1 VSRPGGV
8 SVLQV
13 QEEALSTRLV
23 AAAIAALVSSAA
35 AQAAPPKAAP
45 PAKPDSDKPWK
56 VEDAHGP
63 SSTVSFTTEEGTW
76 LHLDVHPDGTQ
87 LVFSILGDLYLLP
100 IAGGEAKRITSG
112 PAYDVQPRFS
122 PDGQWIAFASD
133 RGGLENL
140 WIADREGKNARP
152 ISAEKGSP
160 VNGPA
165 WSPDGQY
172 LVGRKRLT
180 DTSSLG
186 TVELWMWHVKGGDG
200 IQLTKKDEQPDAA
213 DPAFSPDG
221 RFLYYSARPG
231 RYKYDSNVNSGIWQ
245 IKRLD
250 RRTGQALPLTG
261 EFGGAAVPTPSP
273 DGKQV
278 AYVRRV
284 RAKTRLEVIDLATGR
299 TRVVAPEVE
308 RDGQEGFA
316 SHGVTPGFDWTPDGK
331 AILATAQGRIWRFD
345 AESGTRTA
353 VPFKAAVE
361 QRVTD
366 ALRFPHPVDSE
377 TVRARI
383 LRWPVE
389 SPDGKRLVFSAVGR
403 LYEVDLPSGT
413 PKRLT
418 SGSDLEYS
426 PAFSPD
432 GRQVAYVTWNDKEGG
447 HVWVLAAGG
456 AARRVTQEPAQYANP
471 SFSPDG
477 KNLVYL
483 RGSGATFRG
492 NDPGDELWHEI
503 RWSAVEGGA
512 SHYVIGVKNRGQNR
526 RMARPTFSAD
536 GQRIFY
542 LDDEDGKPSEVP
554 KTVLSSVRLDG
565 TDMRAHLRWPKAEEA
580 AVSPDARYVAFSE
593 LHNAYVTA
601 MPDLYAG
608 AVDVSADKGA
618 LPVGK
623 LTDEG
628 GEWMGWADGG
638 KTVTWIFGPVY
649 HRIALD
655 KALPTP
661 EPEAAKPAETA
672 KKDEKKKAD
681 GDDKAKDE
689 KKKLPES
696 QKVEI
701 VLNLPRP
708 RPNETVAYKG
718 ARIVTMKGDEVVENG
733 TIVVEGNRIKAV
745 GPAASVAVP
754 AGARTVDVA
763 GRTIVPGFIDEH
775 AHLHYSTL
783 DVFPQRPWKY
793 LANLAYGVTTTHD
806 PSASTHEAF
815 GQSEMVE
822 AGIMTGPRIY
832 STGFILYGADSPGRA
847 VIESLDDARKHVRR
861 LKSLGAFSV
870 KSYMQPRREQRQWVI
885 QAAREEG
892 MLVVPE
898 GGGDLE
904 FDMSMILDGH
914 TTIEHSLPQT
924 PLYND
929 VVTLF
934 SKSQT
939 AYTPTLLVAYGGIS
953 GDKWFHQHYEL
964 WKDERLQRV
973 TPQAVVDSLGRIRSI
988 MATDPADWHHVDVAA
1003 SAKKVADAGGRVCL
1017 GGHGQM
1023 QGIGPHWEVWAF
1035 VQGGMPPLQAL
1046 RVATRWPAESLG
1058 IDKDLGSLEAGKL
1071 ADFMVLEK
1079 NPLEKIENSET
1090 IELVVKNG
1098 TAYAPKDLALTQ

>member
-1 VSRPGGV
+1 M
-8 SVLQV
+8 L
-13 QEEALSTRLV
+13 
-23 AAAIAALVSSAA
+23 AAALAALVSAA
-35 AQAAPPKAAP
+35 ASQAATPKAAA

-63 SSTVSFTTEEGTW
+63 SSTVAFTTEEGTW
-76 LHLDVHPDGTQ
+76 LHLDVSPDGTQ
-87 LVFSILGDLYLLP
+87 VVFSLLGDLYLLP
-100 IAGGEAKRITSG
+100 IAGGDAKRITNG

-122 PDGQWIAFASD
+122 PDGKWIAFASD
-133 RGGLENL
+133 RGGLENI
-140 WIADREGKNARP
+140 WISDPEGKNARP
-152 ISAEKGSP
+152 ITADKQSEINS
-160 VNGPA
+160 PA

-200 IQLTKKDEQPDAA
+200 IQLTKKDEQPEAA
-213 DPAFSPDG
+213 DPVFSPDG
-221 RFLYYSARPG
+221 RFLYYSSRPG
-231 RYKYDSNVNSGIWQ
+231 RYKYDSNVNNGIWQ

-273 DGKQV
+273 DGKQI

-284 RAKTRLEVIDLATGR
+284 RAKTRLEVFDVASGKE
-299 TRVVAPEVE
+299 RVIAPEIE
-308 RDGQEGFA
+308 RDMQEGFA
-316 SHGVTPGFDWTPDGK
+316 AHGVAPGFDWTPDGK
-331 AILATAQGRIWRFD
+331 ALLATAQGRIWRFD
-345 AESGTRTA
+345 AQTGAKSA

-366 ALRFPHPVDSE
+366 ALRFPHAPFTD

-389 SPDGKRLVFSAVGR
+389 SPDGKRLVFSAFGH
-403 LYEVDLPSGT
+403 LYEMELPKGT

-418 SGSDLEYS
+418 SGTDLEYS

-432 GRQVAYVTWNDKEGG
+432 GRSIAYVTWNDKDAG

-456 AARRVTQEPAQYANP
+456 TPRRVTQEPAQYANP

-477 KNLVYL
+477 RSLVYL
-483 RGSGATFRG
+483 KGSGATFRG
-492 NDPGDELWHEI
+492 GDPGDELWHEI
-503 RWSAVEGGA
+503 HWSSSDGGP
-512 SHYVIGVKNRGQNR
+512 SHYVLAVKNRGQNR

-542 LDDEDGKPSEVP
+542 IDDEDGKPSEVP
-554 KTVLSSVRLDG
+554 KTTLSSVKLDG
-565 TDMRAHLRWPKAEEA
+565 TDSRPHLRWPKAEEA
-580 AVSPDARYVAFSE
+580 AVSPDARWVAFSE

-601 MPDLYAG
+601 MPDLYAQV
-608 AVDVSADKGA
+608 VDVSADKGA

-638 KTVTWIFGPVY
+638 RTVTWIFGPVY

-655 KALPTP
+655 KAVPTP
-661 EPEAAKPAETA
+661 EADKPAEPAAKGGKKDA
-672 KKDEKKKAD
+672 KKDEDKDKK
-681 GDDKAKDE
+681 DD

-696 QKVEI
+696 QSIEI
-701 VLNLPRP
+701 VLELPRQKP
-708 RPNETVAYKG
+708 TETVAYQG
-718 ARIVTMKGDEVVENG
+718 ARIVTMKGDEVIENG

-745 GPAASVAVP
+745 GPAGSVTVP
-754 AGARTVDVA
+754 PGARTVDVA
-763 GRTIVPGFIDEH
+763 GRTILPGFIDEH

-793 LANLAYGVTTTHD
+793 AANLAYGVTTTHD

-822 AGIMTGPRIY
+822 AGLMTGPRIF
-832 STGFILYGADSPGRA
+832 STGFILYGADLPGRA

-861 LKSLGAFSV
+861 LKSVGAFSV
-870 KSYMQPRREQRQWVI
+870 KSYMQPRREQRQWII

-939 AYTPTLLVAYGGIS
+939 AYTPTLLVAYGGLS

-973 TPQAVVDSLGRIRSI
+973 TPQGVVDSLGRIRSI

-1003 SAKKVADAGGRVCL
+1003 NAKKVMDAGGRVCL

-1023 QGIGPHWEVWAF
+1023 QGLGPHWEVWAF
-1035 VQGGMPPLQAL
+1035 VQGGMTPLQAI
-1046 RVATRWPAESLG
+1046 RVATRYPAESLG
-1058 IDKDLGSLEAGKL
+1058 IDKDLGSLETGKL

-1090 IELVVKNG
+1090 VELVVKNG
-1098 TAYAPKDLALTQ
+1098 TAYDPKNLALDTK

>member
-1 VSRPGGV
+1 M
-8 SVLQV
+8 
-13 QEEALSTRLV
+13 STRLI
-23 AAAIAALVSSAA
+23 AAAVAALVSSTVHAA
-35 AQAAPPKAAP
+35 APKPAA

-56 VEDAHGP
+56 VEEAHGP
-63 SSTVSFTTEEGTW
+63 SSTVAFTTDEGTW

-87 LVFSILGDLYLLP
+87 LVFSLLGDLYLLP
-100 IAGGEAKRITSG
+100 IAGGDAKRITSG

-133 RGGLENL
+133 RGGMENL
-140 WIADREGKNARP
+140 WVADREGQRARP
-152 ISAEKGSP
+152 ISADKQSAI
-160 VNGPA
+160 NSPA

-186 TVELWMWHVKGGDG
+186 TVELWMWHVKGGEG

-213 DPAFSPDG
+213 DPVFSPDG

-231 RYKYDSNVNSGIWQ
+231 RYKYDSNVNNGIWQ
-245 IKRLD
+245 VKRLD

-273 DGKQV
+273 DGKQI

-284 RAKTRLEVIDLATGR
+284 RAKTRLEVFDVATGKE
-299 TRVVAPEVE
+299 RVVAPEIE
-308 RDGQEGFA
+308 RDMQEGFA
-316 SHGVTPGFDWTPDGK
+316 AHGVAPGFDWTPDGK
-331 AILATAQGRIWRFD
+331 SILATAQGKIWRFD
-345 AESGTRTA
+345 AQSGARTP

-366 ALRFPHPVDSE
+366 ALRFPRAAFAD

-403 LYEVDLPSGT
+403 LYGMDLPKGT
-413 PKRLT
+413 PQRLT
-418 SGSDLEYS
+418 SGTDLEYA

-432 GRQVAYVTWNDKEGG
+432 GRSIAYVTWNDREAG
-447 HVWVLAAGG
+447 HVWVTTDGG
-456 AARRVTQEPAQYANP
+456 APRRVTQEPAQYANP

-492 NDPGDELWHEI
+492 GDPGDELWHEI
-503 RWSAVEGGA
+503 HWSAVEGGP
-512 SHYVIGVKNRGQNR
+512 SHYVLAVKNRGQNR

-542 LDDEDGKPSEVP
+542 VDDEDGKPTEVP
-554 KTVLSSVRLDG
+554 KTLLSSVRLDG
-565 TDMRAHLRWPKAEEA
+565 TDARPHLRFSKAEEA
-580 AVSPDARYVAFSE
+580 AVSPDARWVAFSE

-601 MPDLYAG
+601 LPDLYAQ
-608 AVDVSADKGA
+608 AIDVSAEKGA
-618 LPVGK
+618 LPAAR

-638 KTVTWIFGPVY
+638 KTVTWIFGSTY
-649 HRIALD
+649 HRIPLD

-661 EPEAAKPAETA
+661 EPEAAAPAKDKA
-672 KKDEKKKAD
+672 SDGKKAGGKKDE
-681 GDDKAKDE
+681 AKED

-696 QKVEI
+696 QAIEV
-701 VLNLPRP
+701 VLELPRHQP
-708 RPNETVAYKG
+708 TGTVAYQG
-718 ARIVTMKGDEVVENG
+718 ARIVTMKGDEVIENG
-733 TIVVEGNRIKAV
+733 TLVVEGNRIKAV
-745 GPAASVAVP
+745 GANVAVP
-754 AGARTVDVA
+754 AGARTVNVA
-763 GRTIVPGFIDEH
+763 GRTIIPGFIDEH

-783 DVFPQRPWKY
+783 DIFPQRPWKY
-793 LANLAYGVTTTHD
+793 AANLAYGVTTTHD

-822 AGIMTGPRIY
+822 AGIVTGPRIF
-832 STGFILYGADSPGRA
+832 STGFILYGADLPGRA

-904 FDMSMILDGH
+904 FDLSMVLDGH

-939 AYTPTLLVAYGGIS
+939 GYTPTLLVAYGGLS

-973 TPQAVVDSLGRIRSI
+973 TPQAVVDTLGRIRGV

-1003 SAKKVADAGGRVCL
+1003 QAKKIADAGGRVNL

-1035 VQGGMPPLQAL
+1035 VQGGMTPLQAL
-1046 RVATRWPAESLG
+1046 RVATRWPAETLG
-1058 IDKDLGSLEAGKL
+1058 MDKDLGSLEPGKL

-1098 TAYAPKDLALTQ
+1098 TAYDPKDLALPR

>member
-1 VSRPGGV
+1 M
-8 SVLQV
+8 
-13 QEEALSTRLV
+13 STRV
-23 AAAIAALVSSAA
+23 FAVIAAFVSSAA
-35 AQAAPPKAAP
+35 VQAAAPKVTA

-63 SSTVSFTTEEGTW
+63 SSVVSFSTDEGTW

-87 LVFSILGDLYLLP
+87 VVFSLLGDLYVLP
-100 IAGGEAKRITSG
+100 IAGGEARRITSG
-112 PAYDVQPRFS
+112 TAYDVQPRFS
-122 PDGQWIAFASD
+122 PDGKWIAFASD

-152 ISAEKGSP
+152 VSGEKASA
-160 VNGPA
+160 VNSPA

-186 TVELWMWHVKGGDG
+186 TVELWMWHLKGGEG
-200 IQLTKKDEQPDAA
+200 VQLTKKDEQPDAA

-231 RYKYDSNVNSGIWQ
+231 RYKYDSNVNNGIWQ
-245 IKRLD
+245 VKRLD

-273 DGKQV
+273 DGKQI
-278 AYVRRV
+278 AFVRRV
-284 RAKTRLEVIDLATGR
+284 RAKTRIEVLDLATGR
-299 TRVVAPEVE
+299 VRLVAPEVE
-308 RDGQEGFA
+308 RDLQEGFA

-331 AILATAQGRIWRFD
+331 AILATAQGKIWRFD
-345 AESGTRTA
+345 AASGERTA

-366 ALRFPHPVDSE
+366 ALRFPRAVGGD

-383 LRWPVE
+383 IRWPVE

-403 LYEVDLPSGT
+403 LYEMDLPSGT
-413 PKRLT
+413 PRRLT
-418 SGSDLEYS
+418 SGADLEYA

-432 GRQVAYVTWNDKEGG
+432 GRQVAYVTWNDREGG
-447 HVWVLAAGG
+447 HVWVLPNGG
-456 AARRVTQEPAQYANP
+456 TPRRITENAAQYANP

-477 KNLVYL
+477 TRIAYL
-483 RGSGATFRG
+483 KGSGATFRG
-492 NDPGDELWHEI
+492 GDTADELWHEI
-503 RWSAVEGGA
+503 LWSPAEGGP

-526 RMARPTFSAD
+526 RMTRPTFSAD
-536 GQRIFY
+536 GQRVFY
-542 LDDEDGKPSEVP
+542 LDDEDGKPTEVP
-554 KTVLSSVRLDG
+554 KSALSSVRLDG
-565 TDMRAHLRWPKAEEA
+565 TDARAHLRWPKAEEA

-601 MPDLYAG
+601 MPDLYAQ
-608 AVDVSADKGA
+608 AIDVSTDKGA

-638 KTVTWIFGPVY
+638 RTVTWSFGPVY
-649 HRIALD
+649 HRLALD

-661 EPEAAKPAETA
+661 EPEAPKPAETA
-672 KKDEKKKAD
+672 KKDDQK
-681 GDDKAKDE
+681 KDE
-689 KKKLPES
+689 KAKEEKRKLPIS
-696 QKVEI
+696 QSVEI

-708 RPNETVAYKG
+708 RPTETVAYTG
-718 ARIVTMKGDEVVENG
+718 ARIVTMKGDEVIESG
-733 TIVVEGNRIKAV
+733 AIVVEGNRIKAV
-745 GPAASVAVP
+745 GASVAVP
-754 AGARTVDVA
+754 PGARTVDLA

-775 AHLHYSTL
+775 AHLHYSSL

-793 LANLAYGVTTTHD
+793 AANLAYGVTTTHD

-822 AGIMTGPRIY
+822 AGIMTGPRIF
-832 STGFILYGADSPGRA
+832 STGFILYGADSAQRA

-904 FDMSMILDGH
+904 FDMSMVLDGH

-924 PLYND
+924 PLYSD

-934 SKSQT
+934 SRSQT
-939 AYTPTLLVAYGGIS
+939 AYTPTLLVAYGGLS

-973 TPQAVVDSLGRIRSI
+973 TPQAVVDSLGRIRGV

-1003 SAKKVADAGGRVCL
+1003 QARKIADAGGRVCL

-1046 RVATRWPAESLG
+1046 RVATRWPAEALG
-1058 IDKDLGSLEAGKL
+1058 IDKDLGSLEVGKL
-1071 ADFMVLEK
+1071 ADFMVLTK
-1079 NPLEKIENSET
+1079 NPLERIENSET
-1090 IELVVKNG
+1090 VELVVKNG
-1098 TAYAPKDLALTQ
+1098 TAYDPMELALAQ

>member
-1 VSRPGGV
+1 M
-8 SVLQV
+8 
-13 QEEALSTRLV
+13 RL
-23 AAAIAALVSSAA
+23 AAALIAALVSSTAA
-35 AQAAPPKAAP
+35 GAAEPKAAA

-56 VEDAHGP
+56 IEEAHGP
-63 SSTVSFTTEEGTW
+63 SSTVAFTTEEGTW

-87 LVFSILGDLYLLP
+87 IVFSLLGDLYLLP
-100 IAGGEAKRITSG
+100 MGGGEARRITSG
-112 PAYDVQPRFS
+112 TAYDVQPRFS
-122 PDGQWIAFASD
+122 PDGKWIAFASD
-133 RGGLENL
+133 RGGMENL
-140 WIADREGKNARP
+140 WVADREGKNPRP
-152 ISAEKGSP
+152 VTTDKANAINS
-160 VNGPA
+160 PA

-186 TVELWMWHVKGGDG
+186 TVELWMWHLKGGEG
-200 IQLTKKDEQPDAA
+200 VQLTKKDEQPDAA

-231 RYKYDSNVNSGIWQ
+231 RYKYDANVNNGIWQ
-245 IKRLD
+245 VKRFD

-273 DGKQV
+273 DGKQL
-278 AYVRRV
+278 AFVRRV
-284 RAKTRLEVIDLATGR
+284 RAKTRIEVLDLASGR
-299 TRVVAPEVE
+299 SRVVAPEVE
-308 RDGQEGFA
+308 RDMQEGFA
-316 SHGVTPGFDWTPDGK
+316 AHGVTPGFDWTPDGK
-331 AILATAQGRIWRFD
+331 ALVATAQGRIWRFD
-345 AESGTRTA
+345 AGTGERSA
-353 VPFKAAVE
+353 IPFKAAVE

-366 ALRFPHPVDSE
+366 AIRFPHAVDSD

-383 LRWPVE
+383 IRWPVE

-403 LYEVDLPSGT
+403 LYEMDLPSGT
-413 PKRLT
+413 PRRLT
-418 SGSDLEYS
+418 SGTDLEYA

-432 GRQVAYVTWNDKEGG
+432 GTQVAYVTWNDREGG
-447 HVWVLAAGG
+447 HVWALPGGGG
-456 AARRVTQEPAQYANP
+456 APRQVTQEPAQYANP

-477 KNLVYL
+477 KRIVYL
-483 RGSGATFRG
+483 KGSGATFRG

-503 RWSAVEGGA
+503 RWSEAAGGPA
-512 SHYVIGVKNRGQNR
+512 NFVIGVKNRGQNR

-536 GQRIFY
+536 GLRVFY
-542 LDDEDGKPSEVP
+542 LDDEDAKPTEVP
-554 KTVLSSVRLDG
+554 KSVLTSVRLDG
-565 TDMRAHLRWPKAEEA
+565 TDARTHLRWPKAEEA

-593 LHNAYVTA
+593 LHNAYVTP
-601 MPDLYAG
+601 MPDLYAQ
-608 AVDVSADKGA
+608 AIDVSADKGA

-638 KTVTWIFGPVY
+638 RTVTWSFGPVY

-661 EPEAAKPAETA
+661 EPEAAKPADTS
-672 KKDEKKKAD
+672 KKDDPKAAEKK
-681 GDDKAKDE
+681 DD
-689 KKKLPES
+689 KKKLPAS
-696 QKVEI
+696 QAIEI
-701 VLNLPRP
+701 VLDLPRP
-708 RPNETVAYKG
+708 KPTETVAYRG
-718 ARIVTMKGDEVVENG
+718 ARIVTMKGDEVIENG

-745 GPAASVAVP
+745 GTSVAVP
-754 AGARTVDVA
+754 PGARTVDVA

-783 DVFPQRPWKY
+783 DIFPQRPWKY
-793 LANLAYGVTTTHD
+793 AANLAYGVTTAHD

-822 AGIMTGPRIY
+822 AGVMTGPRIY
-832 STGFILYGADSPGRA
+832 STGFILYGADSAQRA

-904 FDMSMILDGH
+904 FDMSMVLDGH

-934 SKSQT
+934 SRSKT
-939 AYTPTLLVAYGGIS
+939 AYTPTLLVAYGGLS

-973 TPQAVVDSLGRIRSI
+973 TPQAVVDSLGRIRGV
-988 MATDPADWHHVDVAA
+988 MATDPADWHHIDVAA
-1003 SAKKVADAGGRVCL
+1003 NAKKVMDAGGRVCL

-1023 QGIGPHWEVWAF
+1023 QGLGPHWEVWAF
-1035 VQGGMPPLQAL
+1035 VQGGMTPLQAL
-1046 RVATRWPAESLG
+1046 RVATRYPAESLG
-1058 IDKDLGSLEAGKL
+1058 IDKDLGSLEPGKL

-1090 IELVVKNG
+1090 VELVVKNG
-1098 TAYAPKDLALTQ
+1098 QSYDPKDLALTPTGETPRKQ

>member
-1 VSRPGGV
+1 
-8 SVLQV
+8 
-13 QEEALSTRLV
+13 
-23 AAAIAALVSSAA
+23 VSSAA
-35 AQAAPPKAAP
+35 VQAAASKAAA

-56 VEDAHGP
+56 VEEAHGP
-63 SSTVSFTTEEGTW
+63 TSTIAFTTEEGTW
-76 LHLDVHPDGTQ
+76 LHLDVHPDGTRI
-87 LVFSILGDLYLLP
+87 VFSLLGDLYILP

-122 PDGQWIAFASD
+122 PDGKWIAFASD
-133 RGGLENL
+133 RGGMENL
-140 WIADREGKNARP
+140 WIADLEGKNARP
-152 ISAEKGSP
+152 ISSEKGST

-186 TVELWMWHVKGGDG
+186 TVELWMWHVRGGEG
-200 IQLTKKDEQPDAA
+200 LQLTKKDEQPDAA
-213 DPAFSPDG
+213 DAAFSPDG

-231 RYKYDSNVNSGIWQ
+231 RYKYDSNVNNGIWQ
-245 IKRLD
+245 IKRRD
-250 RRTGQALPLTG
+250 RRTGQALPLTA

-273 DGKQV
+273 DGTQI

-284 RAKTRLEVIDLATGR
+284 RAKTRLEVLDLATGR
-299 TRVVAPEVE
+299 TRVVAPEIE

-331 AILATAQGRIWRFD
+331 SILTTAQGRIWRFD
-345 AESGTRTA
+345 AQSGERTA

-361 QRVTD
+361 QQVAD
-366 ALRFPHPVDSE
+366 AVRFPHVVD
-377 TVRARI
+377 TDTFRARI

-389 SPDGKRLVFSAVGR
+389 SATGKRLVFSAVGH
-403 LYEVDLPSGT
+403 LYEMDLPSGT

-418 SGSDLEYS
+418 SGTDLEFA

-432 GRQVAYVTWNDKEGG
+432 GRQIAYVTWNDKTAGQ
-447 HVWVLAAGG
+447 VWVLTGGG
-456 AARRVTQEPAQYANP
+456 APQQVTKDPAQYANP

-477 KNLVYL
+477 KRLVYL
-483 RGSGATFRG
+483 KGSGATFRG
-492 NDPGDELWHEI
+492 NDPGDELWEEI
-503 RWSAVEGGA
+503 HWSEVSGGE
-512 SHYVIGVKNRGQNR
+512 SHYVIAVKNRGQNR

-542 LDDEDGKPSEVP
+542 IDDEDGKPAEVP
-554 KTVLSSVRLDG
+554 KALLSSVRLDG
-565 TDMRAHLRWPKAEEA
+565 TDARGHLRWPKAEEA

-601 MPDLYAG
+601 MPDLFAQ

-638 KTVTWIFGPVY
+638 RTVTWIFGSTY
-649 HRIALD
+649 HRIPLD
-655 KALPTP
+655 QALPTP
-661 EPEAAKPAETA
+661 EPEAAKPAAPA
-672 KKDEKKKAD
+672 KKDDAKKDAP
-681 GDDKAKDE
+681 KDE
-689 KKKLPES
+689 KKKLPVS
-696 QKVEI
+696 QSIDI

-708 RPNETVAYKG
+708 HPAETVAYRG
-718 ARIVTMKGDEVVENG
+718 ARIITMKGDEVIENG
-733 TIVVEGNRIKAV
+733 TLVVEGNRIKAV
-745 GPAASVAVP
+745 GAGVAVP
-754 AGARTVDVA
+754 AGARTVNLA
-763 GRTIVPGFIDEH
+763 GRTILPGFIDEH

-783 DVFPQRPWKY
+783 DIFPQRPWKY
-793 LANLAYGVTTTHD
+793 AANLAYGVTTTHD

-847 VIESLDDARKHVRR
+847 IIESLDDARKHVRR

-870 KSYMQPRREQRQWVI
+870 KSYMQPRREQRQWI
-885 QAAREEG
+885 IEAAREEG

-914 TTIEHSLPQT
+914 TTVEHSLPQT

-934 SKSQT
+934 SRSKT

-964 WKDERLQRV
+964 WQDARLQAV
-973 TPQAVVDSLGRIRSI
+973 TPQGVVDPLGRIRGI

-1003 SAKKVADAGGRVCL
+1003 NAKKVMEAGGRVCL

-1023 QGIGPHWEVWAF
+1023 QGLGPHWEVWAF
-1035 VQGGMPPLQAL
+1035 VQGGMSPLQAL
-1046 RVATRWPAESLG
+1046 RVATRYPAESLG

-1090 IELVVKNG
+1090 VELVVKNG
-1098 TAYAPKDLALTQ
+1098 TAYHPKDLALTAP

>member
-1 VSRPGGV
+1 M
-8 SVLQV
+8 
-13 QEEALSTRLV
+13 RL
-23 AAAIAALVSSAA
+23 AAVAIAALVSSTLAGAA
-35 AQAAPPKAAP
+35 EPKAAA

-87 LVFSILGDLYLLP
+87 IVFSLLGDLYLLP
-100 IAGGEAKRITSG
+100 IAGGDARRITSG

-122 PDGQWIAFASD
+122 PDGKWIAFASD
-133 RGGLENL
+133 RGGMENL
-140 WIADREGKNARP
+140 WVADREGKNARP
-152 ISAEKGSP
+152 ITSDKANAISA
-160 VNGPA
+160 PA

-186 TVELWMWHVKGGDG
+186 TVELWMWHVRGGEG
-200 IQLTKKDEQPDAA
+200 VQLTKKDEQPDAA

-231 RYKYDSNVNSGIWQ
+231 RYKYDSNVNNGIWQ
-245 IKRLD
+245 VKRLD

-273 DGKQV
+273 DGTQV
-278 AYVRRV
+278 AFVRRV
-284 RAKTRLEVIDLATGR
+284 RAKTRIEVLDLASGR
-299 TRVVAPEVE
+299 TRVVAPEIE
-308 RDGQEGFA
+308 RDMQEGFA
-316 SHGVTPGFDWTPDGK
+316 AHGVTPGFDWTPDGK
-331 AILATAQGRIWRFD
+331 AIVATAQGRFWRFD
-345 AESGTRTA
+345 AASGERA
-353 VPFKAAVE
+353 AIPFKAAVE

-366 ALRFPHPVDSE
+366 AIRFPHTVDAD

-383 LRWPVE
+383 VRWPVE

-403 LYEVDLPSGT
+403 LYGMDLPSGT

-418 SGSDLEYS
+418 SGTDLEYA

-432 GRQVAYVTWNDKEGG
+432 GTQVAYVTWNDTAGG
-447 HVWVLAAGG
+447 HVWVMPSAGG
-456 AARRVTQEPAQYANP
+456 TPRQVTQEPAQYANP
-471 SFSPDG
+471 AFSPDG
-477 KNLVYL
+477 KRLVYL
-483 RGSGATFRG
+483 KGSGATFRG

-503 RWSAVEGGA
+503 RWSEVSGGP
-512 SHYVIGVKNRGQNR
+512 SQFVIGVKNRGQNR

-536 GQRIFY
+536 GQRVFY
-542 LDDEDGKPSEVP
+542 LDDEEGKPTEVP
-554 KTVLSSVRLDG
+554 KSVLTSVRLDG
-565 TDMRAHLRWPKAEEA
+565 TDARPHLRWPKAEEA

-601 MPDLYAG
+601 MPDLYAQV
-608 AVDVSADKGA
+608 VDVSADKGA

-638 KTVTWIFGPVY
+638 RTVTWSFGPVY
-649 HRIALD
+649 HRIPLE

-661 EPEAAKPAETA
+661 EPEAPKPADTA
-672 KKDEKKKAD
+672 KKDDKKAAD
-681 GDDKAKDE
+681 EKKDE
-689 KKKLPES
+689 KKKLPAS
-696 QKVEI
+696 QSVEI

-708 RPNETVAYKG
+708 KPTETVAYRG
-718 ARIVTMKGDEVVENG
+718 ARIVTMKGDEVIENG
-733 TIVVEGNRIKAV
+733 TLLVEGNRIKAV
-745 GPAASVAVP
+745 GASVAVP
-754 AGARTVDVA
+754 PGARTVDVA

-783 DVFPQRPWKY
+783 DIFPQRPWKY
-793 LANLAYGVTTTHD
+793 AANLAYGVTTTHD

-822 AGIMTGPRIY
+822 AGLMTGPRIY
-832 STGFILYGADSPGRA
+832 STGFILYGADSAQRA
-847 VIESLDDARKHVRR
+847 LVESLDDARKHVRR

-870 KSYMQPRREQRQWVI
+870 KSYMQPRREQRQWII

-904 FDMSMILDGH
+904 NDMSMVLDGH

-929 VVTLF
+929 IVTLF
-934 SKSQT
+934 SRSKT
-939 AYTPTLLVAYGGIS
+939 AYTPTLLVAYGGLS

-973 TPQAVVDSLGRIRSI
+973 TPQAVIDSLGRIRSV

-1003 SAKKVADAGGRVCL
+1003 NAKKIADAGGRVCL

-1023 QGIGPHWEVWAF
+1023 QGLGPHWEVWAF
-1035 VQGGMPPLQAL
+1035 VQGGMSPLQAL

-1058 IDKDLGSLEAGKL
+1058 IDKELGSLEAGKL
-1071 ADFMVLEK
+1071 ADFMVLTA

-1098 TAYAPKDLALTQ
+1098 QAYDPKALALAPTEAPRK